1 MLSWQKGKIVKI
13 MSHVTYLVQID
24 NNVKLANDIRLCD
37 EPNPDM
43 TINEQINVPIPEQV
57 SEPEVSVDVREAPVQ
72 VNLDDKMC
80 TPEKQTREVVNL
92 SSKITGNTGTTQ
104 ITRSGRVI
112 KPPIKLNL

>member
-1 MLSWQKGKIVKI
+1 

-24 NNVKLANDIRLCD
+24 NNVKLHANDIRLCE

-43 TINEQINVPIPEQV
+43 TKV
-57 SEPEVSVDVREAPVQ
+57 SGPEVSVDVRAAPVQ
-72 VNLDDKMC
+72 ANLDDNKMC

-104 ITRSGRVI
+104 ITRSCRVI
-112 KPPIKLNL
+112 KPPIKLNM